1 MNNNRIQEEVP
12 QSFHHE
18 EIHEAINELKTFW
31 DEVNQYGQGPK
42 YEEMSL
48 KLSQFRSLLANH
60 FVEEQYFLLSLIKR
74 GARINQAQYGQILE
88 EHTVFLERLADD
100 IERLESGTHRFR
112 NWASVWD
119 EFDDIIDQ
127 IAVHEVAEQDMITAA
142 VEFQDEQIQQQ

>member
-1 MNNNRIQEEVP
+1 MINDRMHEEVLKP
-12 QSFHHE
+12 FRYE

-48 KLSQFRSLLANH
+48 KLAQFRSLLANH
-60 FVEEQYFLLSLIKR
+60 FLEEQLFLLSLIRR
-74 GARINQAQYGQILE
+74 GAQIDQAQYGQILE

-119 EFDDIIDQ
+119 EFDDIIDR
-127 IAVHEVAEQDMITAA
+127 IAEHESAEQDLIATA
-142 VEFQDEQIQQQ
+142 VEFQDQQIHQQ